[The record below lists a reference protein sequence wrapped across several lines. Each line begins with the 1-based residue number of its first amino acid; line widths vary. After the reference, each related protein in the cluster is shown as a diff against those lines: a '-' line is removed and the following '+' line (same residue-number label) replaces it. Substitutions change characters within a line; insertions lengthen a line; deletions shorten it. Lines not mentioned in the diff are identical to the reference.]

1 MFFLCKTFF
10 EKKVLHSKKLQNRYF
25 DIENPDG
32 TSVGVLPFCLFK
44 KSLLVIQKRI
54 CYNQKNGKGSFFM
67 KRLIALLLALFTLLS
82 ASACSSGNLEE
93 SPATEKNEAT
103 ETAQQKEPSEI
114 SLPEGFSV
122 GYSRKDI
129 TPTTWPAF
137 LTESGGYADKAH
149 DPMQI
154 TCVAISDGKNV
165 ALICTVDIINM
176 NLELT
181 ELSKKFL
188 RKNLDIQIP
197 DENIFLNCSHTHTSI
212 DYKAKSEPSVAAWKS
227 QVYYKQLPLLAEEAL
242 LDLTPAKAYVG
253 TSHTEDLT
261 FVRRYFREDGTF
273 TGILTKD
280 SSSAPVVRHES
291 DPDTQL
297 RTLRFDREGDK
308 KDVLMV
314 NYQTHY
320 GSAGALY
327 PHQISADFIHPFRES
342 AEKELDC
349 HFSYCNGAGGN
360 LVFNS
365 RIEGERKYSTF
376 EDAIPHLMDVTK
388 QAIATEEEAK
398 IGELRIA
405 HSDYTGV
412 CNDTYSEETVALAK
426 AIIDAPAESAERQAL
441 VASSDFYD
449 AFHASCVYTA
459 ATTGTINVPLT
470 AITFGDIA
478 FCAFP
483 YEMFDTNGKECR
495 DASPFK
501 TTFICSLTG
510 DALRYVASAAS
521 YENGGYEVY
530 SGRFRPGSGEEF
542 VKEMLRL
549 LGECKQAN

>member
-1 MFFLCKTFF
+1 METGPITL
-10 EKKVLHSKKLQNRYF
+10 
-25 DIENPDG
+25 PD
-32 TSVGVLPFCLFK
+32 
-44 KSLLVIQKRI
+44 
-54 CYNQKNGKGSFFM
+54 
-67 KRLIALLLALFTLLS
+67 
-82 ASACSSGNLEE
+82 
-93 SPATEKNEAT
+93 
-103 ETAQQKEPSEI
+103 
-114 SLPEGFSV
+114 GFSV

-137 LTESGGYADKAH
+137 LTENGGMADKAH

-181 ELSKKFL
+181 EMSKKLL
-188 RKNLDIQIP
+188 RQNLDLEIP

-212 DYKAKSEPSVAAWKS
+212 DYKAKSQPSVAVWKS

-242 LDLTPAKAYVG
+242 RDLTPARAYSG
-253 TSHTEDLT
+253 ISHTEGLT
-261 FVRRYFREDGTF
+261 FVRRYFRADGTF

-280 SSSAPVVRHES
+280 TSDAPVVRHES
-291 DPDTQL
+291 EPDTEL
-297 RTLRFDREGDK
+297 RTVRFDREGDK

-327 PHQISADFIHPFRES
+327 PQQISADFIHPFRQT
-342 AEKELDC
+342 AEKELNC
-349 HFSYCNGAGGN
+349 YFSYVNGAGGN
-360 LVFNS
+360 LVFNT
-365 RIEGERKYSTF
+365 RIPGERKYPTF
-376 EDAIPHLMDVTK
+376 LDAIPHLMDVTRS
-388 QAIATEEEAK
+388 AIKGETELSTGP
-398 IGELRIA
+398 IRIA
-405 HSDYTGV
+405 HSNYTGV
-412 CNDTYSEETVALAK
+412 CNNTYDQATVDLAK
-426 AIIDAPAESAERQAL
+426 AIIDAPEGSSERQAL
-441 VASSDFYD
+441 VEKSDFYD

-470 AITFGDIA
+470 AITCGDLA

-495 DASPFK
+495 EASPFK

-542 VKEMLRL
+542 VAEMVRL
-549 LGECKQAN
+549 LNECKNAA

>member
-1 MFFLCKTFF
+1 M
-10 EKKVLHSKKLQNRYF
+10 
-25 DIENPDG
+25 
-32 TSVGVLPFCLFK
+32 
-44 KSLLVIQKRI
+44 KRI
-54 CYNQKNGKGSFFM
+54 VAM
-67 KRLIALLLALFTLLS
+67 TLALLTLLS
-82 ASACSSGNLEE
+82 ASACSASLVEVE
-93 SPATEKNEAT
+93 STTDVKTAAE
-103 ETAQQKEPSEI
+103 ETAETDAGGKI
-114 SLPEGFSV
+114 TLPDGFSV

-137 LTESGGYADKAH
+137 LTENGGYAQSAH

-154 TCVAISDGKNV
+154 SCVAISDGENV

-181 ELSKKFL
+181 EMSKKFL
-188 RKNLDIQIP
+188 RQDLDIEIP

-227 QVYYKQLPLLAEEAL
+227 KVYYKQLPLLAREAL
-242 LDLTPAKAYVG
+242 LDLTPAKAFVG
-253 TSHTEDLT
+253 ISHTEGMT

-280 SSSAPVVRHES
+280 PSDAPVVRHES
-291 DPDTQL
+291 EPDTEL

-327 PHQISADFIHPFRES
+327 PHQISADFIHPFREK
-342 AEKELDC
+342 AEKELNC

-365 RIEGERKYSTF
+365 RIAGERKYPTF

-388 QAIATEEEAK
+388 KAISGEEEAK
-398 IGELRIA
+398 TGKLRIA
-405 HSDYTGV
+405 HSDYTGI
-412 CNDTYSEETVALAK
+412 CNDTYDQATVDLAK
-426 AIIDAPAESAERQAL
+426 AIINAPAESEERKAL
-441 VASSDFYD
+441 LENSDFYD
-449 AFHASCVYTA
+449 SFHASCVYTA

-470 AITFGDIA
+470 AITCGDLA

-495 DASPFK
+495 EASPFK

-510 DALRYVASAAS
+510 DALRYIASAES
-521 YENGGYEVY
+521 YKNGGYEVY

-542 VKEMLRL
+542 VREMLRL
-549 LGECKQAN
+549 LNECKNAG